1 MADREHVIVIATP
14 LEAEHVATIR
24 AAAPAGVALVYEP
37 DLLPPTRYV
46 ADHRGVGSFVR
57 AAADQARWE
66 ASLARA
72 TILWDFPRRTVT
84 GPVEMA
90 LAPRLQWIQTTSS
103 GVGKAVHDLGLA
115 DSQLPITT
123 ARGVHAEPL
132 AEFVFLVLLAH
143 AKNLRQIEADQR
155 AHRWE
160 RTCAG
165 ELAGQTLAVVG
176 AGKVGA
182 NVARIGRAF
191 GMRTIGVLA
200 RPSTARGPELGLDRV
215 AGPAELHAVL
225 AEADAVVLATPHTP
239 ATEGMIDRAAIAAMK
254 RGIVLVNIA
263 RGAVIDETAMIA
275 ALRDGRIAFAGLDVA
290 AVEPLPSES
299 PLWDMPNVLVSPH
312 SASTAPSENGKIAAI
327 FCANLPHFLA
337 GRHDKLINL
346 LDKRRMY

>member
-1 MADREHVIVIATP
+1 MTDHVIVIATP
-14 LEAEHVATIR
+14 LEAQHVATIR
-24 AAAPAGVALVYEP
+24 AAAPAGVEVVYEP

-46 ADHRGVGSFVR
+46 ADHRGVGTFVR
-57 AAADQARWE
+57 SPRDQARWE

-84 GPVEMA
+84 GPIEIA
-90 LAPRLQWIQTTSS
+90 LAPGLQWIQTTSS

-115 DSQLPITT
+115 DSPLLITT

-165 ELAGQTLAVVG
+165 ELAGQTLVAVG

-182 NVARIGRAF
+182 HVARVGRAF

-200 RPSTARGPELGLDRV
+200 RPAPERAQELGLDRV
-215 AGPAELHAVL
+215 AGQAELHAVL
-225 AEADAVVLATPHTP
+225 GLADAVVLATPHTP
-239 ATEGMIDRAAIAAMK
+239 ATEGLIDRAAIAAMK

-263 RGAVIDETAMIA
+263 RGAVIDEAAMIA
-275 ALRDGRIAFAGLDVA
+275 ALRDGRIAYAGLDVA
-290 AVEPLPSES
+290 AVEPLPPDS
-299 PLWDMPNVLVSPH
+299 PLWDMPNVMVSPH
-312 SASTAPSENGKIAAI
+312 SASTAPSENAKIAAI

-337 GRHDKLINL
+337 GRRDKLINV